1 MLRSALGGV
10 TRSIGSL
17 VSRQSGGGILGGL
30 LGNLVG
36 GGLGLLV
43 GKLFQR
49 KERVS
54 VAGVVQTEVLNFPR
68 LSDIGLASNPASRL
82 FGGRA
87 QVHGPAFTV
96 TVDYKQGAEEVVS
109 AKVAAKLS
117 ELNAMQ
123 GIN

>member
-1 MLRSALGGV
+1 VLRNALGGV
-10 TRSIGSL
+10 ARSIGSL
-17 VSRQSGGGILGGL
+17 VSRQAGGGILGGL

-36 GGLGLLV
+36 GGLGLLA

-49 KERVS
+49 RERVS

-68 LSDIGLASNPASRL
+68 LSDIGLATNPASRL

-87 QVHGPAFTV
+87 VPHGPAFTV
-96 TVDYKQGAEEVVS
+96 TVDYKQGAEDVVS
-109 AKVAAKLS
+109 AKVASKLS

-123 GIN
+123 GMN